1 MSRRSGE
8 PVELAAA
15 IFFASGFAALVYQVI
30 WQRIL
35 GIFSGL
41 HISSV
46 TIIVTA
52 FMAGLGAG
60 SLVGGKLADRWSL
73 RTALGAFAA
82 CELAIGL
89 FGLVSPWLYYDL
101 VFERLGFVLHHR
113 ALLPVLHFGL
123 LLVPTFLM
131 GASLPLLA
139 KGLVLRTERAA
150 TVIGL
155 LYGVNTLGAALGALA
170 TAWLLIGAVG
180 FVGTIRIAA
189 SLNLLAA
196 VGALWMRGGLP
207 ASAGPEPTVETGG
220 IAPPAPA
227 GAGSGFSL
235 RGWSAIY
242 AFGGFVALSLELF
255 WFRLLD
261 VSIKA
266 SPYTFGHLL
275 GLFLGFLA
283 LGSLVGSRWVVR
295 WRRPDLVFLWGQWGI
310 SASAG
315 AALVLLCVAPPES
328 LWSYWRAQS
337 GIEMHEVVAALAAPG
352 LSESR
357 EFLLR
362 FAQVYALL
370 PLFLMAVPTFL
381 MGLTFTCLH
390 RAVQTDLRQVGWRVG
405 VIQTSNIVG
414 SILGSLVTGTLLLG
428 VLGSP
433 WTARL
438 LLASGAVF
446 ASLCL
451 QRVVGRGPRLLAY
464 AAGLTSLYLMVAIPD
479 SRTFWARFHGAAP
492 ESLFV
497 SEDASGVA
505 AMHVIDRNFVTMR
518 VNGRMH
524 SMLPYGDEHTI
535 LGLLPVL
542 LHDDPEAV
550 LVIGLGSGNT
560 VWAVGANPRVRRI
573 DVYEIVKPELTVLNA
588 LLASGERYAPVE
600 RVLADPRI
608 ELQFTD
614 GRLALRGDER
624 TYDVIEADALEPS
637 MAYSGSLYSREF
649 FELGRSR
656 LAPGG
661 LMCTYVP
668 TARTRR
674 TVLDVFPYALDFH
687 SPEFASFM
695 VGSNQ
700 PLTFDLDRVRARLYS
715 DAVQAY
721 LRSSNEQGPTTR
733 LMDRFL
739 EQVEVTSID
748 ARDRRDDGGDINTDL
763 FPRDEYDRSYDGSYQ

>member
-1 MSRRSGE
+1 
-8 PVELAAA
+8 
-15 IFFASGFAALVYQVI
+15 
-30 WQRIL
+30 
-35 GIFSGL
+35 
-41 HISSV
+41 
-46 TIIVTA
+46 
-52 FMAGLGAG
+52 
-60 SLVGGKLADRWSL
+60 
-73 RTALGAFAA
+73 
-82 CELAIGL
+82 
-89 FGLVSPWLYYDL
+89 
-101 VFERLGFVLHHR
+101 
-113 ALLPVLHFGL
+113 
-123 LLVPTFLM
+123 
-131 GASLPLLA
+131 
-139 KGLVLRTERAA
+139 
-150 TVIGL
+150 
-155 LYGVNTLGAALGALA
+155 
-170 TAWLLIGAVG
+170 
-180 FVGTIRIAA
+180 
-189 SLNLLAA
+189 
-196 VGALWMRGGLP
+196 
-207 ASAGPEPTVETGG
+207 
-220 IAPPAPA
+220 
-227 GAGSGFSL
+227 
-235 RGWSAIY
+235 
-242 AFGGFVALSLELF
+242 
-255 WFRLLD
+255 
-261 VSIKA
+261 
-266 SPYTFGHLL
+266 
-275 GLFLGFLA
+275 
-283 LGSLVGSRWVVR
+283 
-295 WRRPDLVFLWGQWGI
+295 
-310 SASAG
+310 
-315 AALVLLCVAPPES
+315 
-328 LWSYWRAQS
+328 
-337 GIEMHEVVAALAAPG
+337 
-352 LSESR
+352 
-357 EFLLR
+357 
-362 FAQVYALL
+362 
-370 PLFLMAVPTFL
+370 
-381 MGLTFTCLH
+381 
-390 RAVQTDLRQVGWRVG
+390 
-405 VIQTSNIVG
+405 
-414 SILGSLVTGTLLLG
+414 
-428 VLGSP
+428 
-433 WTARL
+433 
-438 LLASGAVF
+438 
-446 ASLCL
+446 
-451 QRVVGRGPRLLAY
+451 
-464 AAGLTSLYLMVAIPD
+464 
-479 SRTFWARFHGAAP
+479 
-492 ESLFV
+492 
-497 SEDASGVA
+497 
-505 AMHVIDRNFVTMR
+505 
-518 VNGRMH
+518 
-524 SMLPYGDEHTI
+524 MLPYGDEHTI